1 MTINYP
7 QKTNYLTDQ
16 VKLIYLVQRRTL
28 SLDLYVKHYITSIL
42 LGVMLNEMTQKKS
55 SLLQTKKIKDTPSNR
70 LISCRNLN
78 EIIASLFFTKVSM
91 LFF

>member
-1 MTINYP
+1 MAINYP

-28 SLDLYVKHYITSIL
+28 SLDLHVKHYITSIS

-55 SLLQTKKIKDTPSNR
+55 SLSQTQKIKDTPSNR
-70 LISCRNLN
+70 LIS
-78 EIIASLFFTKVSM
+78 
-91 LFF
+91 